1 MDGKYLQMTE
11 NHLAMSESVP
21 RVPKFILA
29 GPSGTDTYFKYYT
42 EGIKAQSGRFRLPT
56 RLGLI
61 Y

>member
-1 MDGKYLQMTE
+1 MVEKSLRMTE

-29 GPSGTDTYFKYYT
+29 GPSGTDTYSKYYT

-56 RLGLI
+56 
-61 Y
+61 